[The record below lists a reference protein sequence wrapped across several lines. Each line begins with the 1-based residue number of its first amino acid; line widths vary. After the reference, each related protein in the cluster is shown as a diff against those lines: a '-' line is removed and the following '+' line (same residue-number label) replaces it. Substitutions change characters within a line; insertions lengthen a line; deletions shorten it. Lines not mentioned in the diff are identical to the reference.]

1 MHVSG
6 SRCLLAVRWRAGTKV
21 PRRQDVEVLTDF
33 FVASCRS
40 KRCVTIMTWLTRDLF
55 VARSDHGPPPW
66 VPPTSS
72 ASLGDG
78 CGGGGAPT
86 APPTYFYTDRLPHS
100 SHLLI
105 WSSPPSKTAS
115 LRCPHRFASSTL
127 DPNPLTSRV
136 KPPGNTIIHEGCYS
150 NLRQEEENDSRTR
163 WQL

>member
-21 PRRQDVEVLTDF
+21 PRRQDVEV
-33 FVASCRS
+33 
-40 KRCVTIMTWLTRDLF
+40 CVTIMTWLTCDLF
-55 VARSDHGPPPW
+55 VARSDHGPPPR
-66 VPPTSS
+66 VLPTSS
-72 ASLGDG
+72 APLGGG

-100 SHLLI
+100 SHPLI

-150 NLRQEEENDSRTR
+150 NL
-163 WQL
+163 